1 MKEHMPQNSIN
12 SKYGEELANEKMNF
26 YKTDNAR
33 LKQYNLKLKM
43 QVIELRQKL
52 INIEKILKKKI

>member
-1 MKEHMPQNSIN
+1 MKDYIPQNSIN
-12 SKYGEELANEKMNF
+12 SRYGEELANAKLDVARSDVSRLRK
-26 YKTDNAR
+26 YNAE
-33 LKQYNLKLKM
+33 LKL

>member
-1 MKEHMPQNSIN
+1 MKDYTPQNSIN
-12 SKYGEELANEKMNF
+12 TKYGEELANKKMNF
-26 YKTDNAR
+26 YKTDNTR

-52 INIEKILKKKI
+52 INIEKILNKKI

>member
-1 MKEHMPQNSIN
+1 MPQNSIN
-12 SKYGEELANEKMNF
+12 SKYGKELANEKMNF
-26 YKTDNAR
+26 YKTDNTR

-52 INIEKILKKKI
+52 INIEKILNKKI